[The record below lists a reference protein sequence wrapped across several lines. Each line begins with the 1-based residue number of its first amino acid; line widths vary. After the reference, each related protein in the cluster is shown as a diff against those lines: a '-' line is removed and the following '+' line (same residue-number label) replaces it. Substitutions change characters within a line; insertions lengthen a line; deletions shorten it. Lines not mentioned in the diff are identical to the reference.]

1 MSEYLKNFDDA
12 KTNSFFLE
20 DEKLLKKYSEIRNEI
35 KNVIGKKFGS
45 DPVFN
50 DKYLTVKIKSYNNK
64 IITINFHGKPPTE
77 GIKCVCLWAIV
88 IGFALTVC
96 ENIYPQPLLEESR

>member
-1 MSEYLKNFDDA
+1 MSVYLKNFDDA
-12 KTNSFFLE
+12 KTISFFLE
-20 DEKLLKKYSEIRNEI
+20 DEKLLKKYIEIWNEI
-35 KNVIGKKFGS
+35 KNVIGKNFGS

-77 GIKCVCLWAIV
+77 GIKCVSL
-88 IGFALTVC
+88 
-96 ENIYPQPLLEESR
+96 